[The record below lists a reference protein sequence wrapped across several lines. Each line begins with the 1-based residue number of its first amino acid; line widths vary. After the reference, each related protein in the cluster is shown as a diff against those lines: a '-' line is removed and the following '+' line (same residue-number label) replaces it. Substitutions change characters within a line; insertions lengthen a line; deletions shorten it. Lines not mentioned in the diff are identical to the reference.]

1 MSGSVC
7 TSPSSVIVRQKYSDN
22 ISRLSGSIRVLYIN
36 CIDTVVLRSV
46 LRPQRRMNSVLTS
59 ATCSFVSLI
68 LEIPSSA
75 STAIERSFSR
85 GGAGSSLNFAKLLNC
100 LSPSW

>member
-7 TSPSSVIVRQKYSDN
+7 TSPSSVMVKQKYSDS
-22 ISRLSGSIRVLYIN
+22 ISRLSGSVSVLYIN
-36 CIDTVVLRSV
+36 WVETAELVHSGCTRDPS
-46 LRPQRRMNSVLTS
+46 LTS
-59 ATCSFVSLI
+59 VTCSFVNFV

-75 STAIERSFSR
+75 STAIEISFRR
-85 GGAGSSLNFAKLLNC
+85 GGAGSSLNFAKFLNC